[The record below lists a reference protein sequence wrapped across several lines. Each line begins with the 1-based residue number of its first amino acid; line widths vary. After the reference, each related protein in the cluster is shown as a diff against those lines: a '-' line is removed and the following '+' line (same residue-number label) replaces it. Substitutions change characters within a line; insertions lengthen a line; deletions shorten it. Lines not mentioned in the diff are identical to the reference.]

1 MKFTASEKHR
11 ELLREIEMR
20 KSVYPRRV
28 MTGSMSQRQA
38 DRQIAIMEEI
48 AEDYR
53 AQTEKERLL

>member
-1 MKFTASEKHR
+1 MKYSAQEKHR

-28 MTGSMSQRQA
+28 MTGSMSKRQA
-38 DRQIAIMEEI
+38 DRQIAILQEI

-53 AQTEKERLL
+53 AKVDKERLL

>member
-1 MKFTASEKHR
+1 MKYSAQEKHR

-28 MTGSMSQRQA
+28 MSGSMSQRQA
-38 DRQIAIMEEI
+38 DRQIAILQEI

-53 AQTEKERLL
+53 TLADRERLL